1 MMSNVIRKEDKDKK
15 KMKIKRKW
23 IYDNNNYWFEIYYIL
38 IWDWTLESVELGVR
52 FDESRV
58 KFSWVLLVLW
68 YDWHILR
75 NGQVFAKS
83 NLILCQ

>member
-68 YDWHILR
+68 YDWHIL
-75 NGQVFAKS
+75 GHTWCT
-83 NLILCQ
+83 LYIG